1 MILTMIW
8 KKINREQTFS
18 IFFIENLI
26 KNSYIKKSL
35 KMSLKPYK
43 VDLNCFKKTKT
54 FCNPVSGNS
63 KFTKRARLLF
73 RSDFEGNTRLGGKI
87 YHHQAALV
95 VRLWY
100 KHRFKGRKPSN
111 WEIVTKM

>member
-43 VDLNCFKKTKT
+43 VDLNCFGV
-54 FCNPVSGNS
+54 FISS
-63 KFTKRARLLF
+63 
-73 RSDFEGNTRLGGKI
+73 
-87 YHHQAALV
+87 
-95 VRLWY
+95 
-100 KHRFKGRKPSN
+100 
-111 WEIVTKM
+111 